1 MEIFGNKISGSVY
14 KKAVKNQE
22 KILKNDLKDMKDKLK
37 MVDKDFKEILTKEQ
51 KSEYRKIKKELK
63 FRAKHSMK
71 YCCKCKRK

>member
-1 MEIFGNKISGSVY
+1 
-14 KKAVKNQE
+14 
-22 KILKNDLKDMKDKLK
+22 MKDKLK